1 MIKEFPAIMGFDTSR
16 TKKQLDLLKREGLI
30 DAIIDAPERLMY
42 SVKFMYAQIQYAKE
56 RHHVLDLS
64 AITRS
69 NIFMCNSTL
78 KRLYGVS
85 RDDIMAQ
92 YPYIIEDEKDES
104 FMVTPNEIAKASYR
118 SRAQSEKAEDV
129 LEQALQTK
137 EKGTQ

>member
-1 MIKEFPAIMGFDTSR
+1 
-16 TKKQLDLLKREGLI
+16 
-30 DAIIDAPERLMY
+30 
-42 SVKFMYAQIQYAKE
+42 
-56 RHHVLDLS
+56 
-64 AITRS
+64 
-69 NIFMCNSTL
+69 MCNSTL

-104 FMVTPNEIAKASYR
+104 FIVTPNEIAKASYR